1 MRNKIFI
8 IDSNGEGLFT
18 EKSFLELQKFLDGAI
33 NFKISSVT
41 FVKPNNYA
49 QRDVTCHQQLIII
62 VENISS

>member
-8 IDSNGEGLFT
+8 IDSNNKGLFT
-18 EKSFLELQKFLDGAI
+18 KDSFTELQKFLASAI

-41 FVKPNNYA
+41 FVKPNNYT
-49 QRDVTCHQQLIII
+49 QRDISCHQQLIII